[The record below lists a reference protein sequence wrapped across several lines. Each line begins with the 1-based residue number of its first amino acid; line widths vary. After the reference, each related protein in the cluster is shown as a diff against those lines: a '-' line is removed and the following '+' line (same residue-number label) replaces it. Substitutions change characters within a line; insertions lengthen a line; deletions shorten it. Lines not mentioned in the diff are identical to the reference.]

1 MTDEEYVY
9 RCLINYQTSAMSTE
23 ILKAYDFDDKRII
36 KVLAGYANKTAYH
49 GHMTGT
55 PQQGVATAAQ
65 DNQLKA
71 LNYLRDNKPAQGTT
85 SKKKVTDAEKRGANI
100 NYANRGIQ
108 FIDQADNLGT
118 ARMLLDAW
126 DKNWEKNTLV
136 NGHYT
141 SKKLE
146 KKAALEAK
154 KFKK

>member
-23 ILKAYDFDDKRII
+23 ILKAYDFDSKRII
-36 KVLAGYANKTAYH
+36 KILAGYANKTAYH

-65 DNQLKA
+65 NNQLSA
-71 LNYLRDNKPAQGTT
+71 LNYLRDNKPAQGANV
-85 SKKKVTDAEKRGANI
+85 KKKGTDADKRGANI

-108 FIDQADNLGT
+108 FIDQTEDLGKV
-118 ARMLLDAW
+118 RMLLDAW

-136 NGHYT
+136 NSHYT

-146 KKAALEAK
+146 KKRALEAK
-154 KFKK
+154 KFK